1 MKVVY
6 GHTDSIYVEMP
17 MNRAEETLALLN
29 NHVRGLFPNLLGLK
43 EHPVTLEFEKYY
55 ESLGVGITKN
65 RNAGLIS
72 WKDGV
77 TLDEPEFVMTG
88 FAAKRVAIT
97 QLAKDIQLT
106 VLKMWVEQKSEQE
119 ITNYLKTEY
128 NKVLNGEIDIK
139 NITNRSRF
147 KPERV
152 RYKCNYCSKEY
163 DIDDVL
169 KIRREFTQ
177 NAFCSK
183 CGKDLLL
190 KTMMGKDPSI
200 GGGIEGVIW
209 WNQVYGVPIEDSY
222 VYVRV
227 SDDPSRPTYINPIT
241 GVSKRPTY
249 LAASSLVDLNKHCN
263 FQPDWRHYALSVI
276 KKAEPIYMAMGW
288 DTKPI
293 SQDINQTN
301 LNEWW

>member
-163 DIDDVL
+163 D
-169 KIRREFTQ
+169 
-177 NAFCSK
+177 
-183 CGKDLLL
+183 G
-190 KTMMGKDPSI
+190 
-200 GGGIEGVIW
+200 
-209 WNQVYGVPIEDSY
+209 
-222 VYVRV
+222 
-227 SDDPSRPTYINPIT
+227 
-241 GVSKRPTY
+241 
-249 LAASSLVDLNKHCN
+249 
-263 FQPDWRHYALSVI
+263 
-276 KKAEPIYMAMGW
+276 
-288 DTKPI
+288 
-293 SQDINQTN
+293 
-301 LNEWW
+301 

>member
-1 MKVVY
+1 
-6 GHTDSIYVEMP
+6 
-17 MNRAEETLALLN
+17 
-29 NHVRGLFPNLLGLK
+29 
-43 EHPVTLEFEKYY
+43 
-55 ESLGVGITKN
+55 
-65 RNAGLIS
+65 
-72 WKDGV
+72 
-77 TLDEPEFVMTG
+77 
-88 FAAKRVAIT
+88 
-97 QLAKDIQLT
+97 
-106 VLKMWVEQKSEQE
+106 
-119 ITNYLKTEY
+119 
-128 NKVLNGEIDIK
+128 
-139 NITNRSRF
+139 
-147 KPERV
+147 
-152 RYKCNYCSKEY
+152 
-163 DIDDVL
+163 
-169 KIRREFTQ
+169 
-177 NAFCSK
+177 
-183 CGKDLLL
+183 
-190 KTMMGKDPSI
+190 MMGKDPSI